1 MLQGS
6 ISFFFKEEN
15 VDKNVKPRSC
25 FFRIL
30 KLSHSDMQCV
40 FSFQIKKLVY
50 VYLMRYAEEQQDL
63 ALLSISTFQRA
74 LKVSDY

>member
-1 MLQGS
+1 MCNLAL
-6 ISFFFKEEN
+6 SFIEFKN
-15 VDKNVKPRSC
+15 LLIMM
-25 FFRIL
+25 FI
-30 KLSHSDMQCV
+30 V
-40 FSFQIKKLVY
+40 FYFQIKKLVY

>member
-1 MLQGS
+1 MS
-6 ISFFFKEEN
+6 SF
-15 VDKNVKPRSC
+15 C
-25 FFRIL
+25 
-30 KLSHSDMQCV
+30 